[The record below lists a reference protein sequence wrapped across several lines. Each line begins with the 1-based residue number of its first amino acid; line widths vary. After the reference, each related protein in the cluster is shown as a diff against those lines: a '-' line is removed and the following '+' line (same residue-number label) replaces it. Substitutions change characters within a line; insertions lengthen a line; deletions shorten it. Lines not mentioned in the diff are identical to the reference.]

1 MGKGMLYLK
10 HKLAVSP
17 AAPMLM
23 NLRSLAKTR
32 HLLKHPE
39 LGLLFDEHGLV
50 SKHMAEFVGPDSV
63 CVDIGGHIGSVSAE
77 LRRLSSEANLTIVEA
92 SPEKAGWLKSAF
104 PKASV
109 HAVAVSDEAGEIEFF
124 EDEARPGFSSALSDR
139 VTAGTVAQKV
149 PCVLLD
155 TILPQDPGPDFIK
168 IDIEGFEHPALVG
181 ASKTIAAHQPV
192 ILFEAGP
199 HLEAASTPSTSEK
212 LYSLFTETFGY
223 RVFSPFQLE
232 HRRAPHTLAS
242 FIEARTY
249 PFLSFNF
256 FALPGDRRM
265 PWEQANGQH

>member
-1 MGKGMLYLK
+1 MLFLK
-10 HKLAVSP
+10 HKLAVSQ
-17 AAPMLM
+17 AAPMLGSI
-23 NLRSLAKTR
+23 RAFAKTR

-39 LGLLFDEHGLV
+39 LGLLIDEHGLV
-50 SKHMAEFVGPDSV
+50 SKHMRNFVGSDSV

-77 LRRLSSEANLTIVEA
+77 LRRLSFERNLTIVEA
-92 SPEKAGWLKSAF
+92 SPEKVGWLKAAF
-104 PKASV
+104 PEAAV
-109 HAVAVSDEAGEIEFF
+109 HAVAVSDTEGDIEIY
-124 EDEARPGFSSALSDR
+124 EDAARPGFSSALSDL
-139 VTAGTVAQKV
+139 VSDGTFAKTV

-181 ASKTIAAHQPV
+181 ATKTIQAHQPI

-199 HLEAASTPSTSEK
+199 HLDAAKTPSTSEK
-212 LYSLFTETFGY
+212 LFQLFTETFGY

-242 FIEARTY
+242 FIESRTY

-256 FALPGDRRM
+256 FALPDHRRM
-265 PWEQANGQH
+265 PWEQANGQA